1 MLTKKL
7 DNYEQTT
14 HPEVSL
20 ELSFLARAN
29 VNNNRQSDCVH
40 TTNMIS
46 DSDEDDVSVTEK
58 YIKDNDTLKKYGW
71 AGKLN
76 KNIYNQ
82 NVNSALFNY

>member
-1 MLTKKL
+1 
-7 DNYEQTT
+7 
-14 HPEVSL
+14 
-20 ELSFLARAN
+20 
-29 VNNNRQSDCVH
+29 
-40 TTNMIS
+40 MIS

-82 NVNSALFNY
+82 NVNSALFN